1 MLSPILISAF
11 FNCVSSFIF
20 SLSATLSVFS
30 LSSSCFV
37 SFDTLSSFANL
48 LSLRSAISL
57 SFSPSAAITL
67 FIFDC
72 TLTSSADKDPL
83 LSVSFNN
90 WASKTWMFC
99 CSSSTQLSFF
109 SSVDRL
115 SVRRLLTFSS
125 SFFRNSF
132 CSSLT
137 TSFCF
142 CSDTTTSIF
151 SFSNWMFLPDFS
163 SFDKLSSSWL
173 LRSSSSF
180 LKELFLSSTSPIF
193 FLSSNTTNPCS
204 SNCLFSASIDEF
216 FSSRSI
222 CNISF
227 CTDSCCKSSSSL
239 LRAFFASSSC
249 WSLFASLLLS
259 SCSVNA
265 LFFNSTSLFA
275 KSSFNEETSTVAV
288 LSDVSTMERK
298 SFNSD
303 SLLSTHASKWPHFS
317 RNSETCFLSS
327 LVCSFS
333 SVISLSLTD
342 SNSLI
347 VQRFWPSSS
356 WLILNT
362 SENCSNLFAKS
373 VFFSCKVLFKLLSS
387 STLPSNPAFSSA
399 VDLSSWI
406 SAVISW
412 SFVSTTA
419 ASFSSFSVNDDTCS
433 LRLSDCKQTL
443 SDSSRWKF
451 LVVSNDSDNSLN
463 SFSLLSRAAEVCSSL
478 ASKES
483 FSSFP
488 LFTWSLVFASKSR
501 ITQSSSSNCPRVA
514 SVAMTASCVLWT
526 IVSRC
531 IHFSCSDAISFS
543 FNAISSSSSASLSPF
558 SFWRISS
565 RNWHFSASSSSLR
578 FKMSDNCSIFTA
590 ISSLFCSKSLQ
601 CILISSTLDRSPSFS
616 LHTASKCS
624 CTDSVAWSLTST
636 KALSFPSCSFATKT
650 SPLSRSI
657 SLS

>member
-1 MLSPILISAF
+1 M
-11 FNCVSSFIF
+11 
-20 SLSATLSVFS
+20 
-30 LSSSCFV
+30 
-37 SFDTLSSFANL
+37 
-48 LSLRSAISL
+48 
-57 SFSPSAAITL
+57 TL

-83 LSVSFNN
+83 LTVSFNN
-90 WASKTWMFC
+90 WASKTWIFC
-99 CSSSTQLSFF
+99 CSSSTLPAFF
-109 SSVDRL
+109 SSFVRL
-115 SVRRLLTFSS
+115 SVSRLLIFSS
-125 SFFRNSF
+125 SFFRESF
-132 CSSLT
+132 LSSLS

-142 CSDTTTSIF
+142 CSDTTASIF
-151 SFSNWMFLPDFS
+151 STFSFSDWMFLPDFS
-163 SFDKLSSSWL
+163 SFDKLSSRWR

-204 SNCLFSASIDEF
+204 STCLFSASIDEF

-227 CTDSCCKSSSSL
+227 CTDSCCKSSSTL

-259 SCSVNA
+259 SSSVNA

-275 KSSFNEETSTVAV
+275 KSSLKEETSTAVV

-303 SLLSTHASKWPHFS
+303 SLLSTHASKWLHFS
-317 RNSETCFLSS
+317 RNSKTCFLSS
-327 LVCSFS
+327 IVCLFS

-347 VQRFWPSSS
+347 AQRFWPSSS
-356 WLILNT
+356 WLILNI
-362 SENCSNLFAKS
+362 SESCSNLFAKS

-419 ASFSSFSVNDDTCS
+419 ASFSSFSVSDDTCS

-443 SDSSRWKF
+443 SDSSCWKF

-483 FSSFP
+483 FSSFL
-488 LFTWSLVFASKSR
+488 LFTWSLVFASKSW
-501 ITQSSSSNCPRVA
+501 ITQCSSSNRPSLA
-514 SVAMTASCVLWT
+514 SVSMTASCVLWT

-531 IHFSCSDAISFS
+531 IHFSCSDTISFS

-565 RNWHFSASSSSLR
+565 RTWHFSASSSSLR

-624 CTDSVAWSLTST
+624 CTDSAAWPLTST
-636 KALSFPSCSFATKT
+636 KALSFSSCSFATKT